1 MNKKTENLNNSQK
14 NRLKNK
20 KLRVNIA
27 DNENRSHLKE
37 GLLIKLSRTEGDSL
51 QLAKTINKP
60 TLPRNAQ
67 FSITLGFVA
76 LFIFSI
82 LFSLGNGQADISFTD
97 IWQILLYKTTHGALG
112 SIDNVNQ
119 SVINI
124 IWFVRTPR
132 VLAAI
137 FIGCGLAISG
147 TVMQAVVQNPLADPY
162 ILGIS
167 SGASLGATFA
177 IMVGF
182 GTASIFSQISLSFS
196 AFLGALLATF
206 FVLLLSSFGGK
217 MTSIKL
223 VLSGT
228 VINSIFG
235 SISSLIVFLANNAEG
250 MKTVTF
256 WSMGSLASASWG
268 KLPLLAI
275 VTMLVSVFFSFQF
288 RVLNTMLLGDEAA
301 VTLGIPL
308 ATYRKLYMVIA
319 SLLTGLIVANSGMI
333 GFVGLIIPHIVRG
346 VYGSDHKKLL
356 PMSGFVGALF
366 LVWTDLLSRV
376 LLPNTD
382 LPIGI
387 LTAIIGA
394 PIFIYIILKKE
405 YRFGG

>member
-1 MNKKTENLNNSQK
+1 M
-14 NRLKNK
+14 
-20 KLRVNIA
+20 
-27 DNENRSHLKE
+27 
-37 GLLIKLSRTEGDSL
+37 

-60 TLPRNAQ
+60 TLPRNTQ
-67 FSITLGFVA
+67 LMITLGFVA

-112 SIDNVNQ
+112 SLDNVNQ

-206 FVLLLSSFGGK
+206 FVLLLSSIGGK

-228 VINSIFG
+228 VINSTFG

-268 KLPLLAI
+268 KLPLLAVI
-275 VTMLVSVFFSFQF
+275 TLLVSVFFSFQF

-308 ATYRKLYMVIA
+308 GTYRKLYMVIA

-346 VYGSDHKKLL
+346 VYGSNHKKLL

>member
-1 MNKKTENLNNSQK
+1 M
-14 NRLKNK
+14 
-20 KLRVNIA
+20 II
-27 DNENRSHLKE
+27 
-37 GLLIKLSRTEGDSL
+37 LIKLNRTEGDPL

-60 TLPRNAQ
+60 TLPRNTQ
-67 FSITLGFVA
+67 LMITLGFVA

-112 SIDNVNQ
+112 SLDNVNQ

-206 FVLLLSSFGGK
+206 FVLLLSSIGGK

-268 KLPLLAI
+268 KLPLLAVI
-275 VTMLVSVFFSFQF
+275 TLLVSVFFSFQF

-301 VTLGIPL
+301 VTLGIL
-308 ATYRKLYMVIA
+308 TVNFIW
-319 SLLTGLIVANSGMI
+319 SLL
-333 GFVGLIIPHIVRG
+333 R
-346 VYGSDHKKLL
+346 Y
-356 PMSGFVGALF
+356 
-366 LVWTDLLSRV
+366 
-376 LLPNTD
+376 
-382 LPIGI
+382 
-387 LTAIIGA
+387 
-394 PIFIYIILKKE
+394 
-405 YRFGG
+405 